1 MSGGRR
7 VIHGVGLAGAL
18 SLVALIAMPGVAAA
32 AIQNAY
38 VANFGSNNVSQYGLG
53 PGGALTPKDPATV
66 AAGLSPWA
74 IAVSPNEASAYVAN
88 LNEDNLYQ
96 YDAEPGGTLTPKLQ
110 TTVGT
115 GGDPFAIAIH
125 PDGASAYVP
134 NFSTNNLSQY
144 DIDPGDGE
152 LTPDDPATVAT
163 GQAPTAVAVHPN
175 GESVYVTDNSGE
187 LSQYD
192 VTPGD
197 GTLTP
202 KDPATV
208 GTGTQPS
215 GVAVSPDGLSAYVAN
230 GGSNT
235 ISQYDVELDGAL
247 APKDPATI
255 GAGSGPSAITLSA
268 DGESAY
274 VTNFNSDNVSE
285 YHIGPDGT
293 LAPKDPATV
302 GAGDGPT
309 SIALSPD
316 GGSAYATNFNAT
328 DVSQYGVDA
337 NGVLSPLQPAKVAAG
352 DRPHAVAV
360 ALADAPDASVSP
372 ASLNFGGVNVDVTS
386 SSQTV
391 TVSNAAD
398 AVAPLDVGQ
407 AQITGTDAGDFSI
420 VAGMDGCSNLIV
432 DPGVSCTIDV
442 EFTPSSLGGKSA
454 ALSIPSNDL
463 DSPATVA
470 LSGNGTD
477 PDQSVSP
484 ALIPF
489 GSQLVGS
496 ASAARTV
503 TLTNGADA
511 TSEDVIGTATI
522 VGGNANQFSIA
533 TDDCSNTTVA
543 IGAACEIAVRFAP
556 SSTGAKQASLSI
568 PSDDLPISP
577 ATVALSGTG
586 TEPDESVSPS
596 ALRFGGLPI
605 GENSTTRT
613 VTVANG
619 ADATAALQVG
629 SIALAGP
636 DPDQFDVVFDNC
648 SNRAVEPGERCQLG
662 LRFAPT
668 AGGSASASVRIPSN
682 GSASPVS
689 VSLGGTGTPPSN
701 VFTLGNAKK
710 NKKKG
715 TAKLTV
721 EVPGE
726 GVLDLAGKN
735 VKPATDETIDAGGV
749 ILPVKSTGRAK
760 RKLKKKGK
768 ARVTLEVTFTP
779 TGGAASTQDDR
790 LKLVKRKRRR

>member
-1 MSGGRR
+1 MFGGRR
-7 VIHGVGLAGAL
+7 VIHGLGLAGAL
-18 SLVALIAMPGVAAA
+18 ALVALIAMPGVAAA

-38 VANFGSNNVSQYGLG
+38 VANFGSNSVSQYGLG

-74 IAVSPNEASAYVAN
+74 IAVTPNEASAYVAN
-88 LNEDNLYQ
+88 TNENNLYQ
-96 YDAEPGGTLTPKLQ
+96 YDAEPDGTLSPKLQ

-144 DIDPGDGE
+144 DIDPGDGQ

-175 GESVYVTDNSGE
+175 GESVYVTDNNGE

-215 GVAVSPDGLSAYVAN
+215 GVAVTPDGWSAYVAN

-274 VTNFNSDNVSE
+274 VTNFNSDNISE
-285 YHIGPDGT
+285 YHVTPDGT

-352 DRPHAVAV
+352 NRPHAVTV

-372 ASLNFGGVNVDVTS
+372 ASLNFGGVNVDVAS
-386 SSQTV
+386 PPRTV

-398 AVAPLDVGQ
+398 AVAPLNIGL
-407 AQITGTDAGDFSI
+407 ATTTGTDAADFSI
-420 VAGMDGCSNLIV
+420 GADGCSTLTV
-432 DPGVSCTIDV
+432 LPGQTCEIDV
-442 EFTPSSLGGKSA
+442 VFTPSSLGGKSA
-454 ALSIPSNDL
+454 SLSIPSNDL
-463 DSPATVA
+463 DSPMTVA
-470 LSGNGTD
+470 LSGSGTD
-477 PDQSVSP
+477 PNQTVSP
-484 ALIPF
+484 ALVPF

-503 TLTNGADA
+503 TLTNGPGASA
-511 TSEDVIGTATI
+511 PDVIDQATI
-522 VGGNANQFSIA
+522 VGANANQFSIA

-543 IGAACEIAVRFAP
+543 IGASCEIAVRFAP

-596 ALRFGGLPI
+596 AIQFGGLPF
-605 GENSTTRT
+605 GEDSTTRT

-619 ADATAALQVG
+619 PDATAALQVG

-636 DPDQFDVVFDNC
+636 DPGQFDVVFDNC
-648 SNRAVEPGERCQLG
+648 SNRAVEPGGQCQLG
-662 LRFAPT
+662 VRFAPT
-668 AGGSASASVRIPSN
+668 AGGAASASVRIPSN
-682 GSASPVS
+682 GSAGPVG

-735 VKPATDETIDAGGV
+735 VKPATDETIDAGEV

-768 ARVTLEVTFTP
+768 AKVALEVTFTP
-779 TGGAASTQDDR
+779 TGGAPSTRDDQ